1 MSEQQ
6 QEIVRLTQ
14 VDNYRFDNRFEGGDY
29 QLLTDEPAPLGDNS
43 GPSPSQLLVA
53 AAANCLC
60 ASLLFS
66 SRKYHLD
73 VAPLSCEAVATIGRN
88 ERKRLRVTRI
98 DVTLQCG
105 KPLQGQPNLER
116 LLSSFEDF
124 CTVSQSIGQSITIAL
139 TVRDQDGTVLKSPA
153 A

>member
-1 MSEQQ
+1 M
-6 QEIVRLTQ
+6 
-14 VDNYRFDNRFEGGDY
+14 
-29 QLLTDEPAPLGDNS
+29 
-43 GPSPSQLLVA
+43 
-53 AAANCLC
+53 
-60 ASLLFS
+60 
-66 SRKYHLD
+66 
-73 VAPLSCEAVATIGRN
+73 
-88 ERKRLRVTRI
+88 TRI

-139 TVRDQDGTVLKSPA
+139 TVLDQGGSVLKSPA